1 MIDEARIRCIF
12 CSSPINWNQILHYC
26 AQITISVVFHRSL
39 CALVRPGKECLTN
52 KCFLQFFRVS
62 LIALMQ
68 STHSLNYNI
77 DFIQAWTIF
86 IRGPLHKRITWGVQD
101 EIRSCL
107 TEYVCPSIPLYRILI
122 NTPLNPMIGLFWYLT
137 IVYGASGTT
146 RWGKKRSWSDK
157 NLPYFLNS
165 DILRTNLLL
174 L

>member
-12 CSSPINWNQILHYC
+12 CSSPINWNKEMQSC

-77 DFIQAWTIF
+77 FYPSLNYF
-86 IRGPLHKRITWGVQD
+86 HMGITWGVQGD
-101 EIRSCL
+101 GLILFNRICVSI
-107 TEYVCPSIPLYRILI
+107 YPSVWNLYKHSSE
-122 NTPLNPMIGLFWYLT
+122 PAKF
-137 IVYGASGTT
+137 
-146 RWGKKRSWSDK
+146 D
-157 NLPYFLNS
+157 YF
-165 DILRTNLLL
+165 DI
-174 L
+174 